1 MRTSG
6 PLDAETILSATE
18 EVLRRHGP
26 AKATVVDVGRA
37 LGVSHAAVY
46 KHFPSKT
53 ALREAV
59 SRRWLNRDRDALAA
73 IAGDAELPPPQR
85 LRRWLAAMLAVKR
98 AKAHDDPE
106 LFAAY
111 RLLVA
116 EDSNAATEHVADLL
130 GQLETILTDGVSTG
144 DFGHLDPAATART
157 IFTATAR
164 FHYPALASGW
174 QAPGI
179 EDDLDAVSTLL
190 LNGLMNSGH
199 AA

>member
-6 PLDAETILSATE
+6 PLDPDTILSATE
-18 EVLRRHGP
+18 DVLRRHGP
-26 AKATVVDVGRA
+26 AKATVVDVGKA

-46 KHFPSKT
+46 RHFPSKT

-73 IAGDAELPPPQR
+73 IARDTEIPPPQR
-85 LRRWLAAMLAVKR
+85 LRAWLAAVLAAKR

-111 RLLVA
+111 RILVG
-116 EDSNAATEHVADLL
+116 ENSSAAADHVADLL
-130 GQLETILTDGVSTG
+130 RQLEAIVADGIATG
-144 DFGHLDPAATART
+144 SFRTTDPAAAAQAV
-157 IFTATAR
+157 FTATAR
-164 FHYPALASGW
+164 FHHPALASEW

-179 EDDLDAVSTLL
+179 ENDLDAVCTLIL
-190 LNGLMNSGH
+190 DGL
-199 AA
+199 

>member
-1 MRTSG
+1 MRTGG
-6 PLDAETILSATE
+6 PLDSEMILSATE

-26 AKATVVDVGRA
+26 AKATVVDVGKA

-73 IAGDAELPPPQR
+73 IAGDAGIEPPQR
-85 LRRWLAAMLAVKR
+85 LRAWLTALLSSKR

-111 RLLVA
+111 RILVL
-116 EDSNAATEHVADLL
+116 ENSSAAADHVADLVH
-130 GQLETILTDGVSTG
+130 QLATIIAAGIAAGAFTG
-144 DFGHLDPAATART
+144 ADPAGTAQAV
-157 IFTATAR
+157 FTATTR
-164 FHYPALASGW
+164 FHHPALAGEW
-174 QAPGI
+174 QDPGI
-179 EDDLDAVSTLL
+179 DDELEVVCTLILD
-190 LNGLMNSGH
+190 GLT
-199 AA
+199 AR

>member
-1 MRTSG
+1 MRAGG
-6 PLDAETILSATE
+6 PLDSDMILTATE

-73 IAGDAELPPPQR
+73 IAGDAEIPPRQR
-85 LRRWLAAMLAVKR
+85 LRTWLAALLASKK
-98 AKAHDDPE
+98 AKVHDDPE

-111 RLLVA
+111 GILVT
-116 EDSNAATEHVADLL
+116 ENSAAAADHVADLL
-130 GQLETILTDGVSTG
+130 RQLEAVVADGIATG
-144 DFGHLDPAATART
+144 AFGEADPAEVARAV
-157 IFTATAR
+157 FTATSR
-164 FHYPALASGW
+164 FHHPAFAGEW
-174 QAPGI
+174 RAPGV
-179 EDDLDAVSTLL
+179 EHDLDVVCALVLD
-190 LNGLMNSGH
+190 GLT
-199 AA
+199 AR